1 MSSSAGADTP
11 PRVGPGAQG
20 RGSVGSV
27 LRDPRLRR
35 EAGRYVLVGLIGYAV
50 QVASFAALVHLL
62 DAPYLPSAVIAGVL
76 ALVNN
81 FVLNRH
87 WTFEV
92 GHGGV
97 TRQAASYSVIS
108 AFFFAAQLLVL
119 HLLVVVGTPKVPAE
133 ALSVLAVVPLNF
145 LAQRRLAF
153 RV

>member
-1 MSSSAGADTP
+1 MSSSAADTP
-11 PRVGPGAQG
+11 ARPGPGAEG
-20 RGSVGSV
+20 PGSVGSV
-27 LRDPRLRR
+27 LRDRRLRR
-35 EAGRYVLVGLIGYAV
+35 EAGRYVVVGLIGYAV

-62 DAPYLPSAVIAGVL
+62 DAPYLPSAVVAGLL

-92 GHGGV
+92 AHGPV
-97 TRQAASYSVIS
+97 TRQATSYSVIS
-108 AFFFAAQLLVL
+108 AIFFAAQLAVL
-119 HLLVVVGTPKVPAE
+119 HLLVVVGTPKVLAE